1 MSGNDAVVWFVATTL
16 AVFGM
21 LAFGTYLAMHS
32 YDRGRGVVDF
42 HLWHRHR

>member
-1 MSGNDAVVWFVATTL
+1 MNGTEAVIWFIATTL

-21 LAFGTYLAMHS
+21 LAFGTYLAAHT

-42 HLWHRHR
+42 HLRRHR